1 MSGRGEHLCA
11 SDLLLSVYSFDKGLV
26 LHTLN
31 GAVDV
36 RSLLQF
42 ARGARNGKRK
52 PANHVLRL
60 ARALA
65 PAYMPVT
72 LAQLLAALLLDGNNE
87 IAEYL
92 RNQNVSVWKIVERQL
107 QHTLSS
113 PFFFGADES
122 EMKARTWL
130 LQLIPEQG
138 CAYISSGTI
147 EIASSLFPGRV
158 YKIYGDRHTEIFENQ
173 RLVADVC
180 IYLEDPSLPET
191 DRVIAEYF
199 LLRGDEKAYLRTAN
213 VFRCI

>member
-1 MSGRGEHLCA
+1 
-11 SDLLLSVYSFDKGLV
+11 
-26 LHTLN
+26 
-31 GAVDV
+31 
-36 RSLLQF
+36 
-42 ARGARNGKRK
+42 
-52 PANHVLRL
+52 
-60 ARALA
+60 
-65 PAYMPVT
+65 
-72 LAQLLAALLLDGNNE
+72 
-87 IAEYL
+87 
-92 RNQNVSVWKIVERQL
+92 
-107 QHTLSS
+107 
-113 PFFFGADES
+113 
-122 EMKARTWL
+122 MKARTWL